1 MNATVLDQIAAA
13 TVTAETGEL
22 ESLLRAPSSRKP
34 AQPAAAC
41 LGRVVSLG
49 TRGAVNVEFPGSGG
63 AVAARLAL
71 PAQACQLLAAVKSS
85 QPVVLVFEN
94 GDTALPIITG
104 FIQPPPNETVSGS
117 PESQPEASGAG
128 TEAAARATELNA
140 PQVIEAD
147 VDGKRVRI
155 VAQDEIVL
163 ECGNASIT
171 LRRNGRVV
179 IRGTY
184 VETYS
189 EGTNRI
195 KGGQVRIN

>member
-1 MNATVLDQIAAA
+1 MNATMLDQIAAT
-13 TVTAETGEL
+13 TVTAESGEL
-22 ESLLRAPSSRKP
+22 DSLLRAPSSRKP

-41 LGRVVSLG
+41 LGRIVSLG
-49 TRGAVNVEFPGSGG
+49 TGGVVNVEFPGSGG
-63 AVAARLAL
+63 AVAARMAL
-71 PAQACQLLAAVKSS
+71 PAQASQLLVAVKSS

-94 GDTALPIITG
+94 GDAALPIITG
-104 FIQPPPNETVSGS
+104 FMQPAPNETVSGS
-117 PESQPEASGAG
+117 PESQPEASDAG
-128 TEAAARATELNA
+128 TAVAALATELNA
-140 PQVIEAD
+140 PHVSEAD
-147 VDGKRVRI
+147 VDGKRIRI